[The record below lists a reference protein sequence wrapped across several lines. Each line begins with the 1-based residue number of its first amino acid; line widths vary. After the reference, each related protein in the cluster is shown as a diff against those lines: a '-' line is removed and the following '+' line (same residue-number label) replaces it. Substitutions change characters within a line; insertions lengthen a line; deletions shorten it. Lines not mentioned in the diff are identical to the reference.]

1 MRFGTLFSGG
11 EGVGVGLTAA
21 GLHHVWGIEFDADI
35 AAVAAD
41 NGFAVHVA
49 DVRQVDYAALPAVDW
64 LHASPVCT
72 RASVANSGAVESQE
86 DIDTAAAVVRALKA
100 QSPQVFTL
108 ENVWQYRTFKA
119 FTSIT
124 DALGAM
130 GYFWTYDH
138 CNSADFGGETKC
150 PLHVL
155 QHMTGSV
162 HSAANSL
169 SRDFLPR
176 TAAPDIAQ
184 AIAMMQSGDRAWHLA
199 WDAVAHL
206 VRVTQQD
213 IAANATFR
221 KLVSELEASAALK
234 TTNGR
239 EAFMLTSADMF
250 VSASTGSIGVNIAWL
265 LNLCLDAPLLRE
277 RLSTIST
284 GTLRTMTRLILS
296 CLLTTVSTSPS
307 TTRNHIQAIHD
318 GESGTS
324 GTVNNCPLCHVT
336 AVPQTRRRLILRA
349 SRGLLPW
356 LPEPVPW
363 VGWYAAIEDLIPT
376 LPESKLAPWQLA
388 RLPEE
393 LRETVLVGGGNTQL
407 AQVDSK
413 SRAWHEP
420 MFTVTGNTKM
430 GDNRAVLVSNAKT
443 EYGDGMAQGTD
454 PAWSVTSQTVG
465 RGRAVLIA
473 KTADKFGDGHRQ
485 WSEPAQTI
493 GANEHGSK
501 AVLVAGLLNSE
512 STTLTQRDGDEPAF
526 TVPTSHNQRDA
537 RAWTGAR
544 VVSMTP
550 RCLARFQSVPD
561 TYRLPAKRTLAAR
574 VIGNMVPPLLM
585 QRIAEGLTA

>member
-21 GLHHVWGIEFDADI
+21 GLHHVWGIEYDADI

-100 QSPQVFTL
+100 QSPSVFTL

-119 FTSIT
+119 FTDIT

-138 CNSADFGGETKC
+138 VNAADF
-150 PLHVL
+150 
-155 QHMTGSV
+155 
-162 HSAANSL
+162 
-169 SRDFLPR
+169 
-176 TAAPDIAQ
+176 
-184 AIAMMQSGDRAWHLA
+184 
-199 WDAVAHL
+199 
-206 VRVTQQD
+206 
-213 IAANATFR
+213 
-221 KLVSELEASAALK
+221 
-234 TTNGR
+234 
-239 EAFMLTSADMF
+239 
-250 VSASTGSIGVNIAWL
+250 
-265 LNLCLDAPLLRE
+265 
-277 RLSTIST
+277 
-284 GTLRTMTRLILS
+284 
-296 CLLTTVSTSPS
+296 
-307 TTRNHIQAIHD
+307 
-318 GESGTS
+318 
-324 GTVNNCPLCHVT
+324 
-336 AVPQTRRRLILRA
+336 AVPQTRKRLILRA

-388 RLPEE
+388 RLPQE
-393 LRETVLVGGGNTQL
+393 LRETVKVGGGNTQL

-443 EYGDGMAQGTD
+443 EYGDGMAQGTE

-465 RGRAVLIA
+465 RSRAVLVDRINA
-473 KTADKFGDGHRQ
+473 SGDRLSTLRQ
-485 WSEPAQTI
+485 A
-493 GANEHGSK
+493 
-501 AVLVAGLLNSE
+501 
-512 STTLTQRDGDEPAF
+512 DEPSFAL
-526 TVPTSHNQRDA
+526 TVYSPKHQA
-537 RAWTGAR
+537 PQALLFPR

-561 TYRLPAKRTLAAR
+561 DYRLPTKRTLAAR